1 MVSMDARELSHHT
14 LRVLERVESGEE
26 VVITVAGR
34 PVARL
39 TPVAEK
45 PKWVSRDELL
55 SWLATGAADSGLRHD
70 LDQLVPELVD
80 DRDVR

>member
-1 MVSMDARELSHHT
+1 MASMDARELSHDT

-26 VVITVAGR
+26 VVITVEGR

-39 TPVAEK
+39 SPVLEK
-45 PKWVSRDELL
+45 PQWVLRDELL
-55 SWLATGAADSGLRHD
+55 SWLATGAADSRLRHD
-70 LDQLVPELVD
+70 LDELVPELVD